1 MAARERSARITSLG
15 MYVPPDIMTNADFEK
30 LVDTSDEWIVQMTGM
45 RERHYIGEGEATSDL
60 ATRAAKEALERAG
73 IAAEEVQMILVATA
87 TPDMH
92 FPSTACLT
100 QHNIGAKNAFA
111 FDISAGCSG
120 FVYGTVIASQFIR
133 AGTVDTAL
141 VIGAESLTRFTN
153 MTDRSSCILFGDG
166 AGAAVF
172 QACEPG
178 RGLVDHYIQ
187 SDGKLADLLRCPAG
201 GSKSPASHATVDAN
215 EHTIHMIGN
224 KVYVNAV
231 RAMSDSVMKVLE
243 QQGLTGDD
251 LDILFPHQANIRII
265 KSVAERAG
273 LPMDKVYVNIHKY
286 GNTSAASIPL
296 AMYEAVEDGSLKEGM
311 LAGTVAFGAGFTWGS
326 TLMRW

>member
-1 MAARERSARITSLG
+1 
-15 MYVPPDIMTNADFEK
+15 MYVPPKVMTNADFEK

-45 RERHYIGEGEATSDL
+45 KERHYIEGDEATSDM
-60 ATRAAKEALERAG
+60 ATRAATEALERAG
-73 IAAEEVQMILVATA
+73 VAAEDVQMILVATA
-87 TPDMH
+87 TPDML

-100 QHNIGAKNAFA
+100 QHKIGAKNAFA
-111 FDISAGCSG
+111 FDICAGCSG
-120 FVYGTVIASQFIR
+120 FVYGTVVASQFIR

-141 VIGAESLTRFTN
+141 VIGAESLSRFTN
-153 MTDRSSCILFGDG
+153 MNDRSSCILFGDG

-172 QACEPG
+172 QACGPE

-187 SDGKLADLLRCPAG
+187 SDGKLGDLLTCPAG
-201 GSKSPASHATVDAN
+201 GSKSPASHETVDAN

-296 AMYEAVEDGSLKEGM
+296 AMYEAIEDGSLKEGM

>member
-1 MAARERSARITSLG
+1 
-15 MYVPPDIMTNADFEK
+15 MYVPPKVMTNADFEK

-45 RERHYIGEGEATSDL
+45 KERHYIEGDEATSDM
-60 ATRAAKEALERAG
+60 ASRAATEALERAG
-73 IAAEEVQMILVATA
+73 VAPEDVQMILVATA
-87 TPDMH
+87 TPDML

-100 QHNIGAKNAFA
+100 QYKIGAQNAFA

-120 FVYGTVIASQFIR
+120 FIYGTVIASQFIR

-141 VIGAESLTRFTN
+141 VIGAESLTRFTD
-153 MTDRSSCILFGDG
+153 MTDRSTCVLFGDG

-172 QACEPG
+172 QACEPEH
-178 RGLVDHYIQ
+178 GLVDHYIA
-187 SDGKLADLLRCPAG
+187 SDGKLAGLLTCPAG
-201 GSKSPASHATVDAN
+201 GSKTPASHDTVDARD
-215 EHTIHMIGN
+215 HSIRMIGN

-231 RAMSDSVMKVLE
+231 RAMSDSVVKVLD

-265 KSVAERAG
+265 TSVAERAG

-286 GNTSAASIPL
+286 GNTSAASIPM
-296 AMYEAVEDGSLKEGM
+296 AMYEAIEDGSLKEGM
-311 LAGTVAFGAGFTWGS
+311 LAGNVAFGAGFTWGA